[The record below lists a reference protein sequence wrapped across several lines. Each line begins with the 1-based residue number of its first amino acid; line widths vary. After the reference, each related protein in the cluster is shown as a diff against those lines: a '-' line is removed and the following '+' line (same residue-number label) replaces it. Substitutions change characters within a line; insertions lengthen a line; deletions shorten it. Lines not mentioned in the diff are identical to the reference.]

1 MGIPVYFR
9 TLIDD
14 YKNICNSNIDVC
26 DYLFFDLNC
35 LIHPVCRGET
45 DETVMYEKLVDRIH
59 LIVNMVK
66 PQKYVVI
73 AIDGPCPKPKM
84 VQQRQR
90 RFKSANESK
99 PWDTNKITP
108 GTDFMNCLENYL
120 LKHLVFNVNFVFSS
134 SNEAGEGEHKIFYYI
149 KQNKTTNNVVYGLD
163 ADLIML
169 SLINDQQ
176 IYLLRERTEY
186 NIENIDSEYIYLNI
200 SNLKCQIIDKI
211 KPKNYKLDDKTL
223 LVDYVFICFFLGNDF
238 IQHTPSINTR
248 YDGLNILLTT
258 YNKLNDLYDGRF
270 NLIDHQNS
278 DLIDISNL
286 RTFIHELS
294 LCENENLKTILKI
307 RDNQERKYRKLYER
321 NKTDYENHMPV
332 IDRKREREI
341 FSDLSKWIPE
351 YYMETVFHTRYSPV
365 YFDRLNRE
373 ISKICD
379 GYLQSL
385 YWTIHYYLRGCISWR
400 WSYPYDVAPSFK
412 DLSEHIETVDKIRIK
427 NKDIPYTPQE
437 QLEIVLPQKSH
448 YLLKIKPELNY
459 MYPISAKTCSILK
472 RYEWE
477 CHPILPP
484 I

>member
-14 YKNICNSNIDVC
+14 YKNICSSSIESC

-35 LIHPVCRGET
+35 LIHPVCRDET
-45 DETVMYEKLVDRIH
+45 DENVMYEKLVHSIH
-59 LIVNMVK
+59 QIVDMVK

-84 VQQRQR
+84 IQQRQR

-108 GTDFMNCLENYL
+108 GTDFMNNLENFL
-120 LKHLVFNVNFVFSS
+120 LQNLHFNVNFVFSS
-134 SNEAGEGEHKIFYYI
+134 SNEPGEGEHKIFNYI

-169 SLINDQQ
+169 SLINDQK

-200 SNLKCQIIDKI
+200 SNLKLQIIDKV
-211 KPKNYKLDDKTL
+211 KPTNYKLDDKTL
-223 LVDYVFICFFLGNDF
+223 LIDYVFICFFLGNDF

-248 YDGLNILLTT
+248 YDGLNILMNT
-258 YNKLNDLYDGRF
+258 YNQLNDLYDGRF
-270 NLIDHQNS
+270 NLIDLETS
-278 DLIDISNL
+278 DLIDIKHL
-286 RTFIHELS
+286 KYFIHELS
-294 LCENENLKTILKI
+294 KTENDNLKSILKI

-321 NKTDYENHMPV
+321 NKKDYQNHMPI

-341 FSDLSKWIPE
+341 FSDLSQWIHK
-351 YYMETVFHTRYSPV
+351 YYMESVFHTDYSPV

-373 ISKICD
+373 ISKMCR
-379 GYLQSL
+379 GYLESL
-385 YWTIHYYLRGCISWR
+385 YWTIQYYLRGCISWR

-412 DLSEHIETVDKIRIK
+412 NLSIYIESVNKIQIE
-427 NKDIPYTPQE
+427 NKDVPYTPQE

-448 YLLKIKPELNY
+448 YLLKTIPKSDY
-459 MYPISAKTCSILK
+459 MYPIEAKTCCILK

-477 CHPILPP
+477 CRPILPP

>member
-14 YKNICNSNIDVC
+14 YENICSSSINVC

-59 LIVNMVK
+59 QIVNMVK

-84 VQQRQR
+84 IQQRQR

-108 GTDFMNCLENYL
+108 GTDFMNLLENYL
-120 LKHLVFNVNFVFSS
+120 LKHLKFEVNFVFSS
-134 SNEAGEGEHKIFYYI
+134 SNEPGEGEHKIFHYI
-149 KQNKTTNNVVYGLD
+149 KQNETTNNVVYGLD

-169 SLINDQQ
+169 SLINDQK
-176 IYLLRERTEY
+176 IHLLRERTEY
-186 NIENIDSEYIYLNI
+186 NIENIDSEYIYLDI
-200 SNLKCQIIDKI
+200 SNLKHQIIDKI
-211 KPKNYKLDDKTL
+211 KPKNYKLNDKTL

-238 IQHTPSINTR
+238 VQHTPSINTR
-248 YDGLNILLTT
+248 YDGLNILMNI
-258 YNKLNDLYDGRF
+258 YNRLNDLYNGRF
-270 NLIDHQNS
+270 YLIDLETS
-278 DLIDISNL
+278 DLIDIKNL
-286 RTFIHELS
+286 KYFIHELS
-294 LCENENLKTILKI
+294 KSENMNLKSILKI
-307 RDNQERKYRKLYER
+307 RDNQERKYRKLYEQ
-321 NKTDYENHMPV
+321 NKKEYENHMPV

-341 FSDLSKWIPE
+341 FSDLSNWIPK
-351 YYMETVFHTRYSPV
+351 YYMETVFHTDYSPV
-365 YFDRLNRE
+365 YFDRLQKE
-373 ISKICD
+373 IKNMCK
-379 GYLQSL
+379 GYLESL
-385 YWTIHYYLRGCISWR
+385 YWTIQYYLRGCISWR
-400 WSYPYDVAPSFK
+400 WSYRYDVAPSFK
-412 DLSEHIETVDKIRIK
+412 DLSKYIETLDKIRIED
-427 NKDIPYTPQE
+427 KDVPYTPQE

-448 YLLKIKPELNY
+448 YLLKTKPELNY
-459 MYPISAKTCSILK
+459 MYPISAKTCHILK

-477 CHPILPP
+477 CCPILPP